1 MVDLSGKV
9 AIVTGGGTGLGR
21 GTSMGFARAG
31 AAVAVTGIDDQSVD
45 ETVAEIMAAGHRAIG
60 LHVDVRDRE
69 QVERMAERVAAE
81 LGGIDILVNNAAI
94 YPRRAWT
101 EITED
106 EWDEVFRVNI
116 KGYFLCA
123 RAVYPYMVKRG
134 GGRIVNISSITTFIG
149 LANLLDYVST
159 KGAIVGFTRS
169 LAREVGTDN
178 ITVNSIAPG
187 AYPTAA
193 EEIHPDRETLVRGIL
208 EQQAIKRRGRP
219 EDIANAA
226 LFFASPDS
234 GFVTGQT
241 LLVDGGWYMH

>member
-1 MVDLSGKV
+1 MDLSGKV
-9 AIVTGGGTGLGR
+9 AIITGGGTGLGR
-21 GTSMGFARAG
+21 GMSLGFARAG
-31 AAVAVTGIDDQSVD
+31 AAVAVAGIDDRSVD
-45 ETVAEIMAAGHRAIG
+45 DTVAELGQAGHRAIG
-60 LHVDVRDRE
+60 LHADVRDRG
-69 QVERMAERVAAE
+69 QVEEMARRVAAE

-101 EITED
+101 EIAEE

-123 RAVYPYMVKRG
+123 RAVYPYMQKRG
-134 GGRIVNISSITTFIG
+134 GGRIINISSITTFIG
-149 LANLLDYVST
+149 FANLLDYVST

-169 LAREVGTDN
+169 LAREVGVEN

-187 AYPTAA
+187 AFPTAA
-193 EEIHPDRETLVRGIL
+193 EEIHPNREEMVRGIL

-241 LLVDGGWYMH
+241 LLVDGGWYMN

>member
-21 GTSMGFARAG
+21 GMSMGFARAG
-31 AAVAVTGIDDQSVD
+31 AAVAVAGIDDRS
-45 ETVAEIMAAGHRAIG
+45 VAETTSEIVAEGHRAIG
-60 LHVDVRDRE
+60 LHADVRE
-69 QVERMAERVAAE
+69 PGQVEQMAERVAAD

-101 EITED
+101 EIAEE
-106 EWDEVFRVNI
+106 EWDDVFRVNI

-134 GGRIVNISSITTFIG
+134 GGRIINVSSITTFIG
-149 LANLLDYVST
+149 YANLLDYVST

-169 LAREVGTDN
+169 LAREVGADN

-187 AYPTAA
+187 AFPTAA
-193 EEIHPDRETLVRGIL
+193 EEIHPNRDEMVRGIL

-226 LFFASPDS
+226 LFFAGPDS

-241 LLVDGGWYMH
+241 LLVDGGWYMN

>member
-1 MVDLSGKV
+1 MDLSGKV
-9 AIVTGGGTGLGR
+9 AIITGGGTGLGR
-21 GTSMGFARAG
+21 GMSLGFARAG
-31 AAVAVTGIDDQSVD
+31 AAVAVAGIDDRSVD
-45 ETVAEIMAAGHRAIG
+45 DTVAELGQAGHRAIG
-60 LHVDVRDRE
+60 LHADVRDRG
-69 QVERMAERVAAE
+69 QVEEMARRVAAE

-101 EITED
+101 EIAEE

-123 RAVYPYMVKRG
+123 RAVYPYMQKRG
-134 GGRIVNISSITTFIG
+134 GGRIINISSITTFIG
-149 LANLLDYVST
+149 FANLLDYVST

-169 LAREVGTDN
+169 LAREVGAEN

-187 AYPTAA
+187 AFPTAA
-193 EEIHPDRETLVRGIL
+193 EEIHPNREEMVRGIL

-241 LLVDGGWYMH
+241 LLVDGGWYMN

>member
-1 MVDLSGKV
+1 MVDLSDKV
-9 AIVTGGGTGLGR
+9 VIVTGGGTGLGR
-21 GTSMGFARAG
+21 GMSKGFAQAG
-31 AAVAVTGIDDQSVD
+31 AAVAVAGIDDRSVAD
-45 ETVAEIMAAGHRAIG
+45 TVAEIVAAGHRAVG
-60 LHVDVRDRE
+60 LHADVRERGEIE
-69 QVERMAERVAAE
+69 QMAERVDAE

-101 EITED
+101 EITEE

-123 RAVYPYMVKRG
+123 RAVYPSMVKRG
-134 GGRIVNISSITTFIG
+134 GGRIINISSITTFIG
-149 LANLLDYVST
+149 LANLLDYVAT

-169 LAREVGTDN
+169 LAREVGANN

-187 AYPTAA
+187 AFPTAA
-193 EEIHPDRETLVRGIL
+193 EEIHPNREEMVRGIL

-241 LLVDGGWYMH
+241 LLVDGGWYMN